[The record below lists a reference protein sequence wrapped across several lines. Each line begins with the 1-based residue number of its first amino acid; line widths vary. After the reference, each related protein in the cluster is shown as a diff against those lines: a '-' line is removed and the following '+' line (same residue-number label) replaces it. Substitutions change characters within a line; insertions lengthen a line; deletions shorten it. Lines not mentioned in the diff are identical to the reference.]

1 MWRQPLSSWR
11 KLLRWVSTEAVSWHV
26 YSKLYEFRVY
36 NYTCQCEPGYNGR
49 HCETDIDECEPNP
62 CSNGADCTDL
72 IGTYECKCQDG
83 NNLFY
88 DDL

>member
-1 MWRQPLSSWR
+1 M
-11 KLLRWVSTEAVSWHV
+11 STEAVSWHV
-26 YSKLYEFRVY
+26 YFKLYEFRVN